1 VPSGFG
7 ELLEP
12 TLKDMFKEEYD
23 NVSQALYIRQDGTGN
38 ALYIN
43 QSGGIERREVVPKT
57 LQERIDEE
65 VRKLK

>member
-12 TLKDMFKEEYD
+12 TLKDMFKEEY
-23 NVSQALYIRQDGTGN
+23 QDGTGN